1 MSIFLRQKKAVGRLS
16 QGKAFG
22 QEHHRFR
29 PVQAPRYPNH
39 RFVSVAGRPITRA
52 RPLGAAV

>member
-22 QEHHRFR
+22 QEHHSFR
-29 PVQAPRYPNH
+29 PVQARRDPNH
-39 RFVSVAGRPITRA
+39 RFVSGRPITRA

>member
-16 QGKAFG
+16 QRKSYG
-22 QEHHRFR
+22 QEHRRLR

-39 RFVSVAGRPITRA
+39 RFVFVAGRPITRA
-52 RPLGAAV
+52 RPPGAAV